1 MLTLRLDIKLNTM
14 LVLIMMILN
23 FKLVFIEEYQNRKN
37 IFTKGYISNWS
48 EEVFLIK
55 INYHKH
61 MLLMLLM
68 GKKLLERFKKM
79 NCKKQIKKN
88 LR

>member
-1 MLTLRLDIKLNTM
+1 MLMLRLDIILNTM

-23 FKLVFIEEYQNRKN
+23 FKLVFIEEYQNRN
-37 IFTKGYISNWS
+37 TIFTKGYISNCS

-79 NCKKQIKKN
+79 NCKKQINKN

>member
-1 MLTLRLDIKLNTM
+1 MLMLRLDIILNRM
-14 LVLIMMILN
+14 LVLIMMIRN
-23 FKLVFIEEYQNRKN
+23 FKLVFIEEYQNRKI
-37 IFTKGYISNWS
+37 IFTEGYISNWS

-79 NCKKQIKKN
+79 NCKKQINKN